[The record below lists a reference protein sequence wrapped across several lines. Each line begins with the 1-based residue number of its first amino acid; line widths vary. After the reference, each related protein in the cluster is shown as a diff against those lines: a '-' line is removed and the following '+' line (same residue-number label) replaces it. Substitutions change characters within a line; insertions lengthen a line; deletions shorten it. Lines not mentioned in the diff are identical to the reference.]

1 MLNTARATRAIAVAP
16 HHLAAQSALAVMRE
30 GGNAIEA
37 MVAAAATIAVVYPHM
52 NGIGGDSF
60 WLILPPNGGAPI
72 AIDACGPAAAA
83 ASIATYHAR
92 GLQAIPVRGPLAA
105 NTVAGT
111 VGGWNKALEIAA
123 GLAAP
128 EAARLPLT
136 RLLADAMHYA
146 RDGVA
151 VTLSQEN
158 ATRAKFDELQTQPGF
173 CDTFLINGALP
184 KAGQRFCQPKIAR
197 TLGMLARDG
206 LDSYYRG
213 PLAAEIAAD
222 LAQVGSLVTADDLH
236 AYQATR
242 QVPLHLVHSAGD
254 VYNMTPP
261 TQGAVS
267 LAILG
272 LLDRCGLSKVE
283 ADSADHVHLVVE
295 ATKQAFKLRDVH
307 ITDPAHMEV
316 DAQLLLAPAALDAL
330 AANIDIAHAAPW
342 GKGRGPGDT
351 IWMGCIDQDGM
362 AVSFIQSIYHEF
374 GSGVVLPTTGINWQN
389 RGASFSLDASHLL
402 ALKPGKKPFHTLNPA
417 AARLRD
423 GRTMVYGTMGGD
435 GQPQTQ
441 AAVFTRH
448 VVFGKPLQDA
458 VTAPRWLLGRTWG
471 QSSDSLKLEARFSQE
486 IVDDLIARG
495 HEIDVL
501 LPFDETMGHAGALV
515 RFADGTLEGAADPRS
530 DGSVAAF

>member
-1 MLNTARATRAIAVAP
+1 MLNTARATHAIAVAP
-16 HHLAAQSALAVMRE
+16 HHLAAQSALSVMRD

-37 MVAAAATIAVVYPHM
+37 MVAAAASIAVVYPHM

-60 WLILPPNGGAPI
+60 WVIVPPGAAPI
-72 AIDACGPAAAA
+72 AISGCGQAAAA
-83 ASIATYHAR
+83 ATIEAYHSR
-92 GLQAIPVRGPLAA
+92 GFEAIPMRGPLAA

-111 VGGWNKALEIAA
+111 VGGWNKALEVAHEL
-123 GLAAP
+123 GGK
-128 EAARLPLT
+128 LPLA
-136 RLLADAMHYA
+136 RLLADAIGYA
-146 RDGVA
+146 TDGVP
-151 VTLSQEN
+151 VTDSQQN
-158 ATRAKFDELQTQPGF
+158 ATRSKLPELAAIPGF
-173 CDTFLINGALP
+173 SDTFLINGALP
-184 KAGQRFCQPKIAR
+184 LSGQRFKQPRMAR
-197 TLGMLARDG
+197 TLGMLVRDG

-213 PLAAEIAAD
+213 ALAEEIAAD
-222 LAQVGSLVTADDLH
+222 LNAIGTLLSGDDLR
-236 AYQATR
+236 AYQAER
-242 QVPLHLVHSAGD
+242 KVPLHLAHSAGD

-272 LLDRCGLSKVE
+272 LLDRAGLADVE

-295 ATKQAFKLRDVH
+295 ATKRAFQLRDKF
-307 ITDPAHMEV
+307 ITDPAYMTV
-316 DAQLLLAPAALDAL
+316 DPQSLLEADKLDAM
-330 AANIDIAHAAPW
+330 AATIDLHVAAPW

-351 IWMGCIDQDGM
+351 IWMGVIDESGL

-374 GSGVVLPTTGINWQN
+374 GSGIVLPTTGINWQN
-389 RGASFSLDASHLL
+389 RGASFSLDDDKLL

-417 AARLRD
+417 AARLKD

-448 VVFGKPLQDA
+448 VVFGQPLQTS

-471 QSSDSLKLEARFSQE
+471 QSSDTLKLEQRFPQTV
-486 IVDDLIARG
+486 IDALAARG
-495 HEIDVL
+495 HDVEVL

-515 RFADGTLEGAADPRS
+515 RHPDGTLEGASDPRS
-530 DGSVAAF
+530 DGGVAGY

>member
-16 HHLAAQSALAVMRE
+16 HHLASQSALAVMRE

-37 MVAAAATIAVVYPHM
+37 MVAAAASIAVVYPHM

-60 WLILPPNGGAPI
+60 WLILPPDGAAPI
-72 AIDACGPAAAA
+72 AIDGCGAAAAA
-83 ASIATYHAR
+83 ASIDAYRAR
-92 GLQAIPVRGPLAA
+92 GLQAIPMRGPLAA

-111 VGGWNKALEIAA
+111 VGGWNQALEVAA

-128 EAARLPLT
+128 GARKVPLA
-136 RLLADAMHYA
+136 RLLADAIHYA
-146 RDGVA
+146 TDGVA

-158 ATRAKFDELQTQPGF
+158 ATRAKFSELQAQPGF
-173 CDTFLINGALP
+173 VDTFLIGGTLP
-184 KAGQRFCQPKIAR
+184 RAGQRFYQPKIAR

-222 LAQVGSLVTADDLH
+222 LEKIGALVTADDLRACH
-236 AYQATR
+236 ATR
-242 QVPLHLVHSAGD
+242 QVPLHLLHSAGD

-295 ATKQAFKLRDVH
+295 ATKRAFRLRDAH
-307 ITDPAHMEV
+307 LTDPAHMTCE
-316 DAQLLLAPAALDAL
+316 AQSLLAPAALDSL
-330 AANIDIAHAAPW
+330 AADIDIRQAAPW

-351 IWMGCIDQDGM
+351 IWMGCIDSNGM

-374 GSGVVLPTTGINWQN
+374 GSGVVLPNTGINWQN
-389 RGASFSLDASHLL
+389 RGASFSLDANHLL

-423 GRTMVYGTMGGD
+423 GRIMVYGTMGGD

-448 VVFGKPLQDA
+448 VVFGQPLQDA
-458 VTAPRWLLGRTWG
+458 ITAPRWLLGRTWG
-471 QSSDSLKLEARFSQE
+471 QSSDSLKLEARFPQE
-486 IVDDLIARG
+486 VVDALVARG
-495 HEIDVL
+495 HEVDVL

-515 RFADGTLEGAADPRS
+515 RFPDGTLEGAADPRS
-530 DGSVAAF
+530 DGGVAAF